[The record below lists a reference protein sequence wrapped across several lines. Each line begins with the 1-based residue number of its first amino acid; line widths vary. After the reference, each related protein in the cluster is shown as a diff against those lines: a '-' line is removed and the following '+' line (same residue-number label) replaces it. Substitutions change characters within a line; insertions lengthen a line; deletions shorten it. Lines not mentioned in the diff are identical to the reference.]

1 LQLLVAFCWVE
12 TQLQH
17 HFISSHYRIELTRL
31 LLLMNLDGQ
40 TELIVVGVVDVTMLF
55 IKVLGVVMTCNSH
68 VINVSTKARSFLR
81 KIRPNS
87 AAQFAQNR
95 PNSATNRGL
104 PFVSKLSSILFGVI
118 SYTPFTRSSKRRAN
132 VEQTSN
138 KHRANIKQV

>member
-1 LQLLVAFCWVE
+1 
-12 TQLQH
+12 
-17 HFISSHYRIELTRL
+17 
-31 LLLMNLDGQ
+31 MNLDGQ